1 MIDSGSATSFPAR
14 TRFCPR
20 FPILGFVV
28 AAVAVALFSFFVFDS
43 SQVHNAQTHAH
54 THTRQLQSTPKAAV
68 QTGSG
73 SELGQWA
80 ALSQCTPRGR
90 VRRLW
95 QQQISERFRAPAEC
109 QTFRLAKGQIK
120 GESCKKDSK

>member
-54 THTRQLQSTPKAAV
+54 THTTAAV
-68 QTGSG
+68 DPKGS
-73 SELGQWA
+73 
-80 ALSQCTPRGR
+80 
-90 VRRLW
+90 
-95 QQQISERFRAPAEC
+95 RANW
-109 QTFRLAKGQIK
+109 FRLRTRAVGSPVAVHSAGEGSSPVAATNLRTISCTSGMPNVSAGEGANQRGKLQKGL
-120 GESCKKDSK
+120 